1 MTNIDLV
8 SDRKPRQPAIQRNI
22 KDLKSKSV
30 RQVGI
35 SKAEIETVHAQ
46 LRQSKGMQEELLQLI
61 SLETHLPQFM
71 RHEFLNHP
79 TQGQM
84 LPKLKALNG
93 AFVPVLDYLT
103 CYKSEIG
110 LCLQRMVESYNLLI
124 LQQFEGFFT
133 TENAKTR
140 EYNEKIKKLD
150 ILAAETNNQKKEQDM
165 KEDFV

>member
-1 MTNIDLV
+1 
-8 SDRKPRQPAIQRNI
+8 
-22 KDLKSKSV
+22 
-30 RQVGI
+30 
-35 SKAEIETVHAQ
+35 
-46 LRQSKGMQEELLQLI
+46 
-61 SLETHLPQFM
+61 
-71 RHEFLNHP
+71 
-79 TQGQM
+79 M

-150 ILAAETNNQKKEQDM
+150 ILAAETNNQKKEQDL
-165 KEDFV
+165 KEDMVNTLMASKDIAINEQKKRIEDLEAQLDELHKYVQSSKLDPEDPLAQEQH

>member
-1 MTNIDLV
+1 
-8 SDRKPRQPAIQRNI
+8 
-22 KDLKSKSV
+22 
-30 RQVGI
+30 
-35 SKAEIETVHAQ
+35 
-46 LRQSKGMQEELLQLI
+46 
-61 SLETHLPQFM
+61 
-71 RHEFLNHP
+71 
-79 TQGQM
+79 M
-84 LPKLKALNG
+84 LPKLHALNG

-150 ILAAETNNQKKEQDM
+150 ILTAETNKQKDLQEQR
-165 KEDFV
+165 EDFVKTWIESKDNSNNEQKKRIEDLEA